1 MVVLDSVYLQMYFH
15 FSLSI
20 LFRFEIL
27 ANYIVATEM
36 SGCNGFFETLV
47 FRIFIILRTS
57 LRVELNLFLRYVM
70 TVLGTSLCVK
80 SYQQIVCYL

>member
-20 LFRFEIL
+20 LFRFKIL

-57 LRVELNLFLRYVM
+57 LRVELNLLLRYVM
-70 TVLGTSLCVK
+70 AAVGTPLCAK